1 MTLPIIPTLCTVISL
16 IFASLT
22 WISSKNRK
30 QYNDPK
36 VQDFFQRH
44 RACGDKVYLY
54 ATSKLCNDQ
63 LTTDSTMSAEYVLLD
78 KDEQVPN
85 EKDRW
90 KWMRRWLGDID
101 LRLYWSIMGICF
113 LVCLIISIFIKPLQP
128 LQSFQPTLTAISL
141 MWAISLLCIFPL
153 IHWFNNPKQ
162 NKQEQKVINSNNKKK
177 QSVSHDPVNI
187 LIGAGIACTV
197 AGFCSQIGT
206 KLANSV
212 WCSFIPIIKNI
223 IDNIDDIK
231 ILQSVPYICFY
242 ICSLIIIVFNV
253 GIMIAPVVKDFAG
266 SILSFFSVKYKK

>member
-128 LQSFQPTLTAISL
+128 LQSFQPTLTAISDGRFYL
-141 MWAISLLCIFPL
+141 WKHIGIFLLR
-153 IHWFNNPKQ
+153 
-162 NKQEQKVINSNNKKK
+162 EV
-177 QSVSHDPVNI
+177 
-187 LIGAGIACTV
+187 ARGIPHNFLLTGRICLY
-197 AGFCSQIGT
+197 I
-206 KLANSV
+206 
-212 WCSFIPIIKNI
+212 IIKPPCN
-223 IDNIDDIK
+223 D
-231 ILQSVPYICFY
+231 SHRAAF
-242 ICSLIIIVFNV
+242 ICSR
-253 GIMIAPVVKDFAG
+253 
-266 SILSFFSVKYKK
+266 